1 MEAIYKQLCLYGA
14 IAAVLFGNEL
24 FTLIVLVVSAPIWM
38 LWILE
43 KATKGDKRYGQDN
56 HGSGMF

>member
-43 KATKGDKRYGQDN
+43 KATKGDKRYGEN
-56 HGSGMF
+56 NNRSRMF

>member
-43 KATKGDKRYGQDN
+43 KATRKERYRDDQ
-56 HGSGMF
+56 SRMF

>member
-1 MEAIYKQLCLYGA
+1 MEAIYKQICLVGA
-14 IAAVLFGNEL
+14 IAAVLFNNEL

-43 KATKGDKRYGQDN
+43 KTTKGERYGQDN

>member
-1 MEAIYKQLCLYGA
+1 MEAIYKQLCLCGA

-43 KATKGDKRYGQDN
+43 KTTKGDKRYGKNN

>member
-1 MEAIYKQLCLYGA
+1 MEAIYKQICLVGA
-14 IAAVLFGNEL
+14 IAAVLFNNEL

-43 KATKGDKRYGQDN
+43 KTTKGDKRYGQDN
-56 HGSGMF
+56 HGSRMF